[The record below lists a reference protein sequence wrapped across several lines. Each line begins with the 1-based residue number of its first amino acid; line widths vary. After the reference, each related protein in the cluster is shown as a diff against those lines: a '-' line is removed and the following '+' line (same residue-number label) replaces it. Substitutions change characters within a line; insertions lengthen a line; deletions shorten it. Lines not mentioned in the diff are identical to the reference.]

1 MDQILLEY
9 EVIFKG
15 FQRGG
20 PSENS
25 TPLENIISD

>member
-15 FQRGG
+15 FQRDGL
-20 PSENS
+20 SENS
-25 TPLENIISD
+25 TLLENIISD